1 MAQASDWPTYRDR
14 LFIRR
19 FLVGLE
25 LDMGSLRSVGPKA
38 FAICASGIAVPFALS
53 VPITVAIK
61 SLDMSTVGFG
71 YLYL

>member
-1 MAQASDWPTYRDR
+1 
-14 LFIRR
+14 
-19 FLVGLE
+19 
-25 LDMGSLRSVGPKA
+25 MGSLRSVGPKA

>member
-1 MAQASDWPTYRDR
+1 MRTR
-14 LFIRR
+14 LLLKILKNPLFGCR

-25 LDMGSLRSVGPKA
+25 LDIGSLKAVGPKA

-61 SLDMSTVGFG
+61 QLDMSTVGFG